1 MTMTATQIEQLD
13 RDGYAILPD
22 FLSPA
27 LLAEL
32 RVRVLELFAEEG
44 DQAGS
49 EFKQEPHTQR
59 LANCVDKGE
68 VFLRCMADPT
78 VR

>member
-27 LLAEL
+27 LLAGTG
-32 RVRVLELFAEEG
+32 AI
-44 DQAGS
+44 AGY
-49 EFKQEPHTQR
+49 P
-59 LANCVDKGE
+59 
-68 VFLRCMADPT
+68 PT
-78 VR
+78 YP